1 MFLFE
6 LWYNNKD
13 KLKWVQFKLKDKY
26 QTGPYICLLTIKVN
40 IFWNLK
46 CCYLSTCSAKNTRS
60 KIYIYEFSWSKCPS
74 LILLFL
80 PSQTAVCCKI
90 SIYTYSWLSLLLTIE
105 TKWNQCINYCRLQY
119 FLDHETW
126 VEEIPEERKCK
137 STKSREACSL
147 LHEFMDRY
155 ERDQCMMKR

>member
-1 MFLFE
+1 MKVDKTYL
-6 LWYNNKD
+6 LMGKD
-13 KLKWVQFKLKDKY
+13 GTTTDSSGK
-26 QTGPYICLLTIKVN
+26 
-40 IFWNLK
+40 
-46 CCYLSTCSAKNTRS
+46 
-60 KIYIYEFSWSKCPS
+60 
-74 LILLFL
+74 
-80 PSQTAVCCKI
+80 
-90 SIYTYSWLSLLLTIE
+90 
-105 TKWNQCINYCRLQY
+105 LQY